1 MDIRQRTLKINKF
14 KGEDW
19 IKWYEVYNNK
29 LN

>member
-1 MDIRQRTLKINKF
+1 MYMDIRQRTLKINKF

-19 IKWYEVYNNK
+19 YEVYNNK